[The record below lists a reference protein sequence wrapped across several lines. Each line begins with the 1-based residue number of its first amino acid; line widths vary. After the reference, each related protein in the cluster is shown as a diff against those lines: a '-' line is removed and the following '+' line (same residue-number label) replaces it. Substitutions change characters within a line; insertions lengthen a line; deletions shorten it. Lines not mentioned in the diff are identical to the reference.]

1 MPVPIY
7 DKLVSA
13 FSGPIIDG
21 NLVDDYDLTN
31 VVYVN
36 TNGDNANDG
45 RSLTTPV
52 ATFARALTLAG
63 ALTDTKTIICLDAHD
78 YNENLSITFDG
89 LLIYAPNATL
99 GTINTT
105 GRDTA
110 IKVYAADALT
120 VGINSVLDV
129 HTVNGNITFE
139 AGAHVRT
146 EVIVDNLLSANTVSF
161 TGATGTIFTQI
172 NRLDNDSPTIPA
184 TLILRGH
191 LGDNIHGAGA
201 NISEITAQQVS
212 VDATGFDGNLD
223 TSTTNVQ
230 LLAQAVDDLNLS
242 TSAQNFIRVR
252 PSANQDIA
260 TTGDTV
266 LSLATVEV
274 NTNTTLY
281 SIVSNQIQVA
291 TAGTYLL
298 LLNHTIEVGTDER
311 ADPFVRFR
319 INGTNDTHIT
329 RAHYARNFTA
339 NNSSAYHSS
348 VTIAL
353 LLQLSANDLVT
364 ASVAPGDTTLTANQT
379 TTVAAETY
387 VQIVEM
393 QGVVGPQGAQGIPGQ
408 SAAFAATARYD
419 TLFSGVSDNATA
431 NDVNVTLTF
440 PDDLTALSE
449 FALVE
454 IGTSR
459 IADGG
464 ISYNILPAATVA
476 TATST
481 ERRYFFPTGVDGA
494 GYLGSTYSVYLS
506 DATTLVYRSGANR
519 AFLRSVRGISFGLSQ
534 NPLGWI
540 IQDMVITPDPTAT
553 PVLTLP
559 SAGVLENYAYR
570 ISGNGYIRGTEVTD
584 GDWLLALQDTPS
596 PTDLSN
602 WDIIA
607 GNRFPTSS
615 TLFHFDDQISE
626 ADNRVLGTQVST
638 AVFYLLDNIPTT
650 PPTGGQTGQYTATA
664 DRTNSVLVVALT
676 SGASTADLVFRQR
689 DGGHDAFTLI
699 FADNFHDLNLTDPS
713 FDYYLFGTSSTVS
726 TVYRYL
732 ANTVLEVVQSSLE
745 RHFTIN
751 ADTVNLTQNISDLQ
765 ISQLEPEARALLQ
778 SDQSLSASEQVAVD
792 GLTTTT
798 AQVALPNDFTYYIRY
813 GEPSGT
819 FSDYDSYTN
828 QTGFLPHFRD
838 ETVTILINKRANI
851 TSVSRGTNLRFV
863 GIILDRK
870 AYIFDLP
877 ASTDPNNNATT
888 LVGTLDNIT
897 LTGAIF
903 TAANGGR
910 WQITVANDGTL
921 TTTVVT

>member
-1 MPVPIY
+1 MPIPFF

-13 FSGPIIDG
+13 FGGPILDG
-21 NLVDDYDLTN
+21 NLVDDYNLTN
-31 VVYVN
+31 AVYVN
-36 TNGDNANDG
+36 TNGDDTNDG
-45 RSLTTPV
+45 RTLTTPV
-52 ATFARALTLAG
+52 ATFARALILAS
-63 ALTDTKTIICLDAHD
+63 ALTNTKTIICLDAHD
-78 YNENLSITFDG
+78 YNENLVINFDG
-89 LLIYAPNATL
+89 LVIYAPNVTL

-110 IKVYAADALT
+110 IKVYAADGLT
-120 VGINSVLDV
+120 IGINSVLDV
-129 HTVNGNITFE
+129 HTVNGNITFQ

-146 EVIVDNLLSANTVSF
+146 EVIVDNLVSANTVNF
-161 TGATGTIFTQI
+161 TGTTGTIFIEI
-172 NRLDNDSPTIPA
+172 NRLDNESPTTPSGL
-184 TLILRGH
+184 TLRGH
-191 LGDNIHGAGA
+191 LGDNIHGAGSA
-201 NISEITAQQVS
+201 ISDINAQQVS
-212 VDATGFDGNLD
+212 VDATGFDGNLS
-223 TSTTNVQ
+223 TGTTNVQ
-230 LLAQAVDDLNLS
+230 LLAQAVDDLPLVAGS
-242 TSAQNFIRVR
+242 QNFIRVR
-252 PSANQDIA
+252 PTNNQAIA

-266 LSLATVEV
+266 LLFPTVEE
-274 NTNTTLY
+274 NTNTSLY
-281 SIVSNQIQVA
+281 SVVSSQVQVA

-311 ADPFVRFR
+311 ADPSVRFR
-319 INGTNDTHIT
+319 INGTNDTHIS
-329 RAHYARNFTA
+329 RGHYARNFTG
-339 NNSSAYHSS
+339 NNSSAYHST

-353 LLQLSANDLVT
+353 LLQLTANAQIT
-364 ASVAPGDTTLTANQT
+364 ASVTPGDTPLTANQT

-387 VQIVEM
+387 LQIVEM
-393 QGVVGPQGAQGIPGQ
+393 RGVIGPQGAQGDPGQ

-419 TLFSGVSDNATA
+419 TLFSGVSDDARA

-440 PDDLTALSE
+440 PTDLTNLAE

-459 IADGG
+459 TTGGG
-464 ISYNILPAATVA
+464 ISYNILAAATVQ

-481 ERRYFFPTGVDGA
+481 QRRYVFPTALDGA
-494 GYLGSTYSVYLS
+494 DYLGSTYSLYLS
-506 DATTLVYRSGANR
+506 DTTTLVYRAGANR
-519 AFLRSVRGISFGLSQ
+519 PFLRSVRGISFGLSQ

-540 IQDMVITPDPTAT
+540 IQDMVITPDPTST
-553 PVLTLP
+553 PVVTLP
-559 SAGVLENYAYR
+559 SAGVLKNYAYR
-570 ISGNGYIRGTEVTD
+570 ISGNGYIRGTAVTN

-596 PTDLSN
+596 STDLAN

-626 ADNRVLGTQVST
+626 VDNRVLGSQVSD
-638 AVFYLLDNIPTT
+638 AVLYLLDAIPTT
-650 PPTGGQTGQYTATA
+650 PPIGGQTGQYTATT
-664 DRTNSVLVVALT
+664 DRTNSVLVVALP
-676 SGASTADLVFRQR
+676 SGRSTTNLVFRQR
-689 DGGHDAFTLI
+689 DGGHDPITFLFST
-699 FADNFHDLNLTDPS
+699 NFHVLSITDPN
-713 FDYYLFGTSSTVS
+713 FDYYLFGTSSSVS
-726 TVYRYL
+726 TIYRYF
-732 ANTVLEVVQSSLE
+732 ANTFLEVVQSTLE
-745 RHFTIN
+745 RHFTLD

-778 SDQSLSASEQVAVD
+778 SDQSLSASEQVAID
-792 GLTTTT
+792 GLVTSST
-798 AQVALPNDFTYYIRY
+798 QVSLPSDFTYYILY

-819 FSDYDSYTN
+819 LSDYDTYTN
-828 QTGFLPHFRD
+828 QTGFLPHFDD
-838 ETVTILINKRANI
+838 EVVTILINKRA
-851 TSVSRGTNLRFV
+851 TVTAVSRGTNLRFV

-888 LVGTLDNIT
+888 LVGTVDNIT